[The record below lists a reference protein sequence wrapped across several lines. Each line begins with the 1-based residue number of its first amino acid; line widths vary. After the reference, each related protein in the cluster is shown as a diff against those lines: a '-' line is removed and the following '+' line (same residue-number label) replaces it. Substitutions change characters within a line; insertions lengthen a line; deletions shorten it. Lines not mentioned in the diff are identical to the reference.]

1 MNEREAEIV
10 KWYEA
15 CIEACQRRDLR
26 DAALC
31 AAEAAVLMEGGRY
44 VVRKGEGA
52 AITPIWKRAQ
62 AASVEAWP
70 LLETAARCEHDM
82 ANVLY
87 QSLKWSTVY
96 GTIGHPMA
104 VDMWKAA
111 AEKEDNAAG
120 VCDV

>member
-10 KWYEA
+10 RWYEA

-31 AAEAAVLMEGGRY
+31 AAEATVLI
-44 VVRKGEGA
+44 VNVRLGVGA
-52 AITPIWKRAQ
+52 PIYLAWKRAQ
-62 AASVEAWP
+62 AASMEAWP
-70 LLETAARCEHDM
+70 LLETVARYEHDM

-104 VDMWKAA
+104 VGMWKAA
-111 AEKEDNAAG
+111 AEREDAAAG
-120 VCDV
+120 EGSDG